1 MEYTRSVADDQL
13 ANSGDGLGFAGI
25 RSYTATAAKHGLTM
39 FDALTRLTKRPWD
52 FRNQR
57 EMILR
62 RDRACDTLWRIDA
75 LRRGGAVPHLS
86 LTALRER
93 VFSREPAIQR
103 ESDAPPGCGGLRERT
118 GLLRLLVGAGP
129 WTLGALLLVMV
140 VQSLLPAATALATVA
155 LLESV
160 GRDPAPALVAIAGV
174 VFVGQACSCF
184 VRPLYRI
191 ARARIDALHRA
202 RLMELL
208 LSTPTITALESQPV
222 QDLVKAATADPME
235 WVDKTPG
242 DGALGQLSMLVCWAG
257 LTSTAA
263 VVATWS
269 WWLVPVLILP
279 ALIVR
284 RINANMWL
292 RHFRIWAAG
301 LTDNRRSQYW
311 GELTSSPA
319 EAKELRTFGF
329 GPWMIDRRQHHLH
342 AQLDSVW
349 ADDLRAV
356 REKWKVLLLAVLP
369 LAAVFVVVAV
379 GTSRGHGSVA
389 LLAGV
394 LGASWGVFTSLIG
407 SGDALNVEGAR
418 PVVRAASSLR
428 RQLGRHG
435 APGPDPTAA
444 AHLGRETPP
453 LVHFE
458 GVTFRYP
465 GATSDLLKG
474 LDLEI
479 RPGELLAVV
488 GLNGT
493 GKSTLTKLLAGL
505 YEPDSGRITA
515 DGVDLRALD
524 LTGWRRLI
532 TIVHQ
537 DFVRYAL
544 TVRQNVAL
552 GKVTACLPEAV
563 VVQAAARD
571 AGLSPVVDR
580 LAAGWDTPLS
590 RSRTGGVD
598 LSGGE
603 WQQVALARALYA
615 TRMGARVLVLD
626 EPTAHLDVRT
636 EADLF
641 ARLSGI
647 TRGVSTV
654 LISHRLSTV
663 RQADRIVLLEDGQ
676 IRESGTHD
684 ELMALGGG
692 YARMFSLQ
700 AERFVLGYDDR
711 VPAGALP

>member
-1 MEYTRSVADDQL
+1 
-13 ANSGDGLGFAGI
+13 
-25 RSYTATAAKHGLTM
+25 
-39 FDALTRLTKRPWD
+39 
-52 FRNQR
+52 
-57 EMILR
+57 
-62 RDRACDTLWRIDA
+62 
-75 LRRGGAVPHLS
+75 
-86 LTALRER
+86 
-93 VFSREPAIQR
+93 
-103 ESDAPPGCGGLRERT
+103 
-118 GLLRLLVGAGP
+118 
-129 WTLGALLLVMV
+129 
-140 VQSLLPAATALATVA
+140 
-155 LLESV
+155 
-160 GRDPAPALVAIAGV
+160 
-174 VFVGQACSCF
+174 
-184 VRPLYRI
+184 
-191 ARARIDALHRA
+191 
-202 RLMELL
+202 
-208 LSTPTITALESQPV
+208 
-222 QDLVKAATADPME
+222 
-235 WVDKTPG
+235 
-242 DGALGQLSMLVCWAG
+242 
-257 LTSTAA
+257 
-263 VVATWS
+263 
-269 WWLVPVLILP
+269 VPVLVLP

-284 RINANMWL
+284 RIDANMWL

-301 LTDNRRSQYW
+301 LTDNRRSLYW
-311 GELTSSPA
+311 GELVSSPA

-329 GPWMIDRRQHHLH
+329 GPWIMDRRQHHLH
-342 AQLDSVW
+342 AHLDSVW

-369 LAAVFVVVAV
+369 LATVFVVVAV
-379 GTSRGHGSVA
+379 GTARGHGSVA

-394 LGASWGVFTSLIG
+394 LGASWGVFTALIG
-407 SGDALNVEGAR
+407 AGDAMNVEGAR
-418 PVVRAASSLR
+418 PTVQAASSLR
-428 RQLGRHG
+428 RQLGGHG
-435 APGPDPTAA
+435 ATGPDPTTA
-444 AHLGRETPP
+444 AHLGREAPP
-453 LVHFE
+453 LVRFE

-465 GATSDLLKG
+465 GATSDVLDG

-505 YEPDSGRITA
+505 YEPDGGRITA
-515 DGVDLRALD
+515 DGVDLRALG

-552 GKVTACLPEAV
+552 GKVTAHLPDDV

-580 LAAGWDTPLS
+580 LADGWDTPLS

-647 TRGVSTV
+647 TRGVSTI